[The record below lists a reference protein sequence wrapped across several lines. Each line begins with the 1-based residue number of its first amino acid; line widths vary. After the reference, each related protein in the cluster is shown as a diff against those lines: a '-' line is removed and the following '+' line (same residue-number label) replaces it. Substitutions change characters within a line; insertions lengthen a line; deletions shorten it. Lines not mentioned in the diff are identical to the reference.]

1 MFGNKLIQTERERES
16 ESEFVELKSSPCSDS
31 VRSSKTLASVHT
43 GQIIFGNLIGFAA
56 GINQPY
62 NYKLELNN
70 NNNNYYY
77 RQTVKGRYRYIPQ
90 DRRGNKRLNGEEKG
104 KTKNKHTVVRA
115 SCLNK

>member
-70 NNNNYYY
+70 NNNNNNNY
-77 RQTVKGRYRYIPQ
+77 RQTVKGRYTFHRTEEVI
-90 DRRGNKRLNGEEKG
+90 RG
-104 KTKNKHTVVRA
+104 
-115 SCLNK
+115 